1 MSRRRLDGVL
11 LEWELTVAQ
20 LDGPFGCALPFMIDW
35 GRSAHPTDSLPESAR
50 LIRLDVE
57 HPDTQLLGVVLEI
70 IGVATDVEVRRGERP
85 RIRAMV
91 ATTHGEVTLT
101 S

>member
-20 LDGPFGCALPFMIDW
+20 LDGPFGRALPFMIDW
-35 GRSAHPTDSLPESAR
+35 GRSAHPTDSLAKSAR

-57 HPDTQLLGVVLEI
+57 HPDPRLLGVALEI
-70 IGVATDVEVRRGERP
+70 IGVATDVEVHRGDRP
-85 RIRAMV
+85 AIHARI
-91 ATTHGEVTLT
+91 ATTRGEVTLT
-101 S
+101 G